1 MGCADGGGEQ
11 ELRPRVSSGVGS
23 KKARCDGRL
32 PSAPVGRWP
41 FLSETLPSSPRYP
54 TVMLP
59 EAAP

>member
-1 MGCADGGGEQ
+1 MGCADGGGS
-11 ELRPRVSSGVGS
+11 RSSAREFLLDGS
-23 KKARCDGRL
+23 QKARCDGRL
-32 PSAPVGRWP
+32 PSAPVGRRP